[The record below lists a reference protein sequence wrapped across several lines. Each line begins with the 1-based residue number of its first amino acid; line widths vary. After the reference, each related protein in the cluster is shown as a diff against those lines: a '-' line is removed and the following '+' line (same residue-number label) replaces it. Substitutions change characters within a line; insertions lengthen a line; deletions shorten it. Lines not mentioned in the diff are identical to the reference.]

1 MAQDKPSS
9 NGGRAKPDVATLAGV
24 AIALGGILGGLVLEQ
39 GKLGDIAQFSAFLIV
54 FGGTLGATLVST
66 PLPLFRRAL
75 KRLKT
80 IFFESHENP
89 ADLIDEMIG
98 YAAQARKRGLLSLEA
113 KTDAISNPFF
123 RKGLTLAVDGTDAQ
137 EIRNMLD
144 LEIALHEQRAEAEAR
159 VFEAAGGYSPT
170 IGIIGAV
177 LGLIQVMRHIQNI
190 DEVGNGIAIAFVATI
205 YGVGL
210 ANLLLLPAAAK
221 IKIWA
226 QQEAQIRELIIE
238 GVVAIAEGMNPKMIR
253 LKLEA
258 FGTAAPPKPSPRA
271 RTAGLSPAGEME

>member
-9 NGGRAKPDVATLAGV
+9 NGGRAKLDVATLAGV
-24 AIALGGILGGLVLEQ
+24 AIAFGGILGGLILEQ

-54 FGGTLGATLVST
+54 FGGTVGATLVST

-80 IFFESHENP
+80 IFFESQENP
-89 ADLIDEMIG
+89 AALIDEMIG
-98 YAAQARKRGLLSLEA
+98 YATQARKRGLLSLEA
-113 KTDAISNPFF
+113 ETGTIANPFF
-123 RKGLTLAVDGTDAQ
+123 RKALTLAVDGTDVQ
-137 EIRNMLD
+137 EIRNMLE
-144 LEIALHEQRAEAEAR
+144 LEIALDEHRAEAEAK

-226 QQEAQIRELIIE
+226 QHEVQIRELVIE
-238 GVVAIAEGMNPKMIR
+238 GVAAIAEGMNPKLVR

-258 FGTAAPPKPSPRA
+258 FGSAAPLKPAPHA
-271 RTAGLSPAGEME
+271 PAAGLAPAGEME

>member
-1 MAQDKPSS
+1 MAQRKPIS
-9 NGGRAKPDVATLAGV
+9 NGVRAKPDVATLAGV

-66 PLPLFRRAL
+66 PLPLFRRAM
-75 KRLKT
+75 KRLKI
-80 IFFESHENP
+80 IFFDSQEDP
-89 ADLIDEMIG
+89 ATLIGEMIG
-98 YAAQARKRGLLSLEA
+98 YATQARKRGLLSLEA
-113 KTDAISNPFF
+113 ETATIANPFF
-123 RKGLTLAVDGTDAQ
+123 RKALTLAVDGTDVQ
-137 EIRNMLD
+137 EIRNMLE
-144 LEIALHEQRAEAEAR
+144 LEIALDEHRAEAEAK

-226 QQEAQIRELIIE
+226 GHEAQIRELVIE
-238 GVVAIAEGMNPKMIR
+238 GVAAIAEGMNPKLIR

-258 FGTAAPPKPSPRA
+258 FGSAAPLKQATAA
-271 RTAGLSPAGEME
+271 RTAGLAPVGEME